1 MDAHPSGSRR
11 IPAHRLVLSAGS
23 EYFAAM
29 FTSGLCEATQ
39 KEVVLQGVDGDAL
52 SMLVR
57 YCYTGIAFMYSISK
71 SMWPT
76 DLNDVLLQ

>member
-1 MDAHPSGSRR
+1 VAAYVSGSRR

-29 FTSGLCEATQ
+29 FTSDLREATQ
-39 KEVVLQGVDGDAL
+39 NEVVLEGVDGDAL
-52 SMLVR
+52 SMLVH
-57 YCYTGIAFMYSISK
+57 YCYTGIAFMSLISK

-76 DLNDVLLQ
+76 DYKDVLLH